1 MHRWKTKGFSRPDS
15 VLHTGYAG
23 GFPGYGSESSAQ
35 NKRDSFPALQRS
47 AAGKGFPYM
56 GIWSARD
63 ADFVCIEPWLGITDS
78 VHSSGKL
85 EEKEGI
91 LSIEPGETYTAAWT
105 ILTW

>member
-1 MHRWKTKGFSRPDS
+1 
-15 VLHTGYAG
+15 
-23 GFPGYGSESSAQ
+23 
-35 NKRDSFPALQRS
+35 
-47 AAGKGFPYM
+47 M